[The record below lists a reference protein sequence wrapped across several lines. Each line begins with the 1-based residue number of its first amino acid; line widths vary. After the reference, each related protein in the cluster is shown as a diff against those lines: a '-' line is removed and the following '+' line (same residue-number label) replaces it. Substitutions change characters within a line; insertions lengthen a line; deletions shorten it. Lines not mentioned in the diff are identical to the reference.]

1 MKTWIKTNL
10 SKITLALALTGATT
24 GTIGLIM
31 GGLLTYQSKNE
42 LSFLNYDY
50 TKTSGGGGAI
60 IWSQPMNNQHKIF
73 LYFDIKSRHQ
83 GDIKWDGKYPDG
95 YFNK

>member
-1 MKTWIKTNL
+1 MLTHENSKDLSFYNYDRIKTV
-10 SKITLALALTGATT
+10 
-24 GTIGLIM
+24 
-31 GGLLTYQSKNE
+31 GGK
-42 LSFLNYDY
+42 
-50 TKTSGGGGAI
+50 GAI